1 MLGMRVRGKKPVA
14 VLVLLLI
21 GLACGEY
28 AADDISQQINCS
40 LLFIGS
46 TLWVAV
52 MVWFV
57 DSQKSIEHENLP
69 GTEVKVQC
77 TDWSENSDK
86 SKAKS

>member
-21 GLACGEY
+21 GLACGEL
-28 AADDISQQINCS
+28 AADDISQQINYS

-57 DSQKSIEHENLP
+57 DSQKPVEHENSLS
-69 GTEVKVQC
+69 TVVKGQRADC
-77 TDWSENSDK
+77 SDNGD
-86 SKAKS
+86 AKS